1 MEDEHFINYS
11 NIFLNMKV
19 TEDTICDHGVL
30 EHCLLYVYSGKVE
43 FEEAGHSIT
52 ICAGEC
58 AFIRKGHRIRM
69 IKYSD
74 QDTHVYQ
81 SILLRFSRKFLLE
94 YYRHN
99 GEEKFP
105 KTTKRSKVSILKIPS
120 LPAVTSLCGSIFPYY
135 ESSVAP
141 DEEWL
146 DMKLKEGL
154 YIVLK
159 SDASVYA
166 SLFDFA
172 EPWKIDLLAFMEENY
187 MYELS
192 IEELASY
199 TGRSLTG
206 FKNDFRKVSE
216 LTPQKWIIKR
226 RLEAAH
232 ELIVNRD
239 CKVSEAMMN
248 VGFKNLSHFSRI
260 YKEAY
265 GIAPSYHVYNE

>member
-1 MEDEHFINYS
+1 MKDEHFINYS

-19 TEDTICDHGVL
+19 MENTVCDHGVL
-30 EHCLLYVYSGKVE
+30 EHCLLYVYSGRVE
-43 FEEAGHSIT
+43 LEEAGHSIT
-52 ICAGEC
+52 IHAGEC
-58 AFIRKGHRIRM
+58 AFIRKGHRIKM
-69 IKYSD
+69 VKCSD
-74 QDTHVYQ
+74 KDSHIYQ
-81 SILLRFSRKFLLE
+81 SVLLRFSRKFLLE
-94 YYRHN
+94 YYRNN
-99 GEEKFP
+99 GEDRFP
-105 KTTKRSKVSILKIPS
+105 KATKRSKASVLKIPP
-120 LPAVTSLCGSIFPYY
+120 LPAVTSLFGSIFPYY

-172 EPWKIDLLAFMEENY
+172 EPWKIDLLGFMEDNY
-187 MYELS
+187 MYDLS

-239 CKVSEAMMN
+239 CKVSEAMMH

-260 YKEAY
+260 YKEVY
-265 GIAPSYHVYNE
+265 GMAPSHNTYKE

>member
-19 TEDTICDHGVL
+19 TENTICDYGVM

-43 FEEAGHSIT
+43 FEEASHSVT
-52 ICAGEC
+52 IRAGEC
-58 AFIRKGHRIRM
+58 AFIRKGHRIKM

-74 QDTHVYQ
+74 KDTHIYQ

-94 YYRHN
+94 YYRSH
-99 GEEKFP
+99 GREKFLE
-105 KTTKRSKVSILKIPS
+105 TTKRSKVSILKIPP
-120 LPAVTSLCGSIFPYY
+120 LPAVTSLFESIFPYY

-159 SDASVYA
+159 SDAKVYA

-172 EPWKIDLLAFMEENY
+172 EPWKIDLLGFMEENY
-187 MYELS
+187 MYDLS

-232 ELIVNRD
+232 ELIMNRN
-239 CKVSEAMMN
+239 CKVSEAMLN

-260 YKEAY
+260 YKEVY
-265 GIAPSYHVYNE
+265 GVAPSYNNV